1 MTSAAPTERPAE
13 PTIEVRELTR
23 RFGTLVAVDRVTFDA
38 RRGEILGFLGPNGAG
53 KSTTIRMLCGLLS
66 PSSGTARVA
75 GADVVSAPDEVKR
88 RIGYMSQR
96 FSLYGDL
103 RATDNLDLHGALH
116 GLSGS
121 RLRRRRD
128 WAEAITGLEGRL
140 EDRVDELPGGFRQ
153 RLALA
158 CALLHEPQVVFLD
171 EPTGGV
177 DPVMRRAFFRLIDEL
192 AASGVTVLLTTH
204 FLDEAEYCQRVVLI
218 SRGRVLAD
226 DTPTGL
232 KALLG
237 SPVIV
242 EVRSDRSGDALAAL
256 ARVPTFRE
264 AALFGAG
271 VHALAAPGVTEA
283 DAISAAADAL
293 ARGGVPA
300 SDPVAIPATLEDVF
314 MELVRREEASG

>member
-1 MTSAAPTERPAE
+1 
-13 PTIEVRELTR
+13 
-23 RFGTLVAVDRVTFDA
+23 
-38 RRGEILGFLGPNGAG
+38 
-53 KSTTIRMLCGLLS
+53 
-66 PSSGTARVA
+66 
-75 GADVVSAPDEVKR
+75 
-88 RIGYMSQR
+88 
-96 FSLYGDL
+96 
-103 RATDNLDLHGALH
+103 
-116 GLSGS
+116 
-121 RLRRRRD
+121 
-128 WAEAITGLEGRL
+128 
-140 EDRVDELPGGFRQ
+140 
-153 RLALA
+153 
-158 CALLHEPQVVFLD
+158 
-171 EPTGGV
+171 
-177 DPVMRRAFFRLIDEL
+177 MRRAFFRLIDEL